1 MGSVQL
7 VDRQVLMGSV
17 QLVDRQVLVKMNLAL
32 FSQTGLVVD

>member
-1 MGSVQL
+1 MGTVQL